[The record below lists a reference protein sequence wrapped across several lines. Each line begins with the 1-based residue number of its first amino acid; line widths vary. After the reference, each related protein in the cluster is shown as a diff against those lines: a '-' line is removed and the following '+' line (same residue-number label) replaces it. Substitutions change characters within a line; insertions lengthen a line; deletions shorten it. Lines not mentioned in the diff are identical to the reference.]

1 MIIDI
6 RCRYI
11 TRDAAKYF
19 DQLQST
25 EIHATPESFIAWLD
39 KQGIDVAL
47 SPTAASL
54 GVKLGRWDL
63 AARAIDNAGQA
74 DMQRQF
80 PERFVGV
87 AAIDPG
93 NEVHD
98 GLQELEH
105 CVKDLGLRVASIEP
119 GRKPMLAENVADQ
132 RLYDFYQLADELD
145 VAVILQTSGLKGGV
159 SIDHAHPRW
168 VDRVAHDFPGLRLI
182 CAHGCVPY
190 FRELALV
197 TRRRPNVYAS
207 PDLYTF
213 LDFSACQWIQPGQL
227 IFASGY
233 PFVPV
238 ERVKKTYLSA
248 PWAGS
253 HKLDDIMYRNAIRA
267 LKLEHN
273 ALFASRLKQPPV
285 FSRNNR
291 NA

>member
-1 MIIDI
+1 M
-6 RCRYI
+6 
-11 TRDAAKYF
+11 TA
-19 DQLQST
+19 
-25 EIHATPESFIAWLD
+25 IAE
-39 KQGIDVAL
+39 
-47 SPTAASL
+47 
-54 GVKLGRWDL
+54 GV
-63 AARAIDNAGQA
+63 
-74 DMQRQF
+74 
-80 PERFVGV
+80 
-87 AAIDPG
+87 
-93 NEVHD
+93 
-98 GLQELEH
+98 
-105 CVKDLGLRVASIEP
+105 EP
-119 GRKPMLAENVADQ
+119 Q
-132 RLYDFYQLADELD
+132 DELD
-145 VAVILQTSGLKGGV
+145 SLTEAGVLCAQGFLFARPSAPGSFEAVILQTSGLKGGI